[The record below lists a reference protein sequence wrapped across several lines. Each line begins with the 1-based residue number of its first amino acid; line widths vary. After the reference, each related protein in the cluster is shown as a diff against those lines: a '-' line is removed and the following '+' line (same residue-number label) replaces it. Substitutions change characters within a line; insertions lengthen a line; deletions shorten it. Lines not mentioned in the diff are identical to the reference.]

1 MAITAHHDQ
10 VGIPVCCVGQ
20 DYIGHVHVARIDPP
34 EFDVKSVAR
43 EVLRDIGALDFVSL
57 VLARARLSRRITMP
71 RARSSAAR
79 SISSLMSRMSFDMSL
94 CQSRLTTAS
103 GASRRRIVV
112 SIGVGALV
120 ESS

>member
-1 MAITAHHDQ
+1 MAVAAHHDQ
-10 VGIPVCCVGQ
+10 VSIAVSRIGQ
-20 DYIGHVHVARIDPP
+20 NHIGHVHVARIDPP

-71 RARSSAAR
+71 RARSSAVR

-94 CQSRLTTAS
+94 CQSSDTTAS
-103 GASRRRIVV
+103 GASLRR
-112 SIGVGALV
+112 
-120 ESS
+120 